1 MLHFF
6 KKLFCLHSF
15 EYENMCEIGEENGKK
30 HHIK

>member
-15 EYENMCEIGEENGKK
+15 EYEHMCEIGEEFETLQE
-30 HHIK
+30 